1 MWHNHFGS
9 ACTTTAG
16 QVCQFGC
23 GAPTGCAGFD
33 VLESCEGEAGLY
45 LCTHRDPPAP
55 KKASS
60 KAVRKAAKAPKK
72 QGSKKARKSAKKAP
86 KKAVKKTAK
95 KTVKKPAPRKAA
107 ARRGK
112 TKKKK

>member
-16 QVCQFGC
+16 QLCQFGC

-33 VLESCEGEAGLY
+33 VLESCEGEAGLF

-55 KKASS
+55 KKAGS

-72 QGSKKARKSAKKAP
+72 QGSKKVKKSAKKAP
-86 KKAVKKTAK
+86 KKAVK